1 MARIFTFRDITI
13 KGTTTLQ
20 KESCLRRGCKVSSIA
35 NQLTQIKLPDD
46 TLVSATQIDCNF
58 IVTPLTQTPICQIPS
73 TFLMRS
79 YPFGGIRSD
88 CRWA

>member
-20 KESCLRRGCKVSSIA
+20 KESCLRRGRKVSSIA

-46 TLVSATQIDCNF
+46 TLVYAAQIDCEYCYSSYSNPDLSN
-58 IVTPLTQTPICQIPS
+58 PLNIPDA
-73 TFLMRS
+73 TLPLWR
-79 YPFGGIRSD
+79 YPL
-88 CRWA
+88 W